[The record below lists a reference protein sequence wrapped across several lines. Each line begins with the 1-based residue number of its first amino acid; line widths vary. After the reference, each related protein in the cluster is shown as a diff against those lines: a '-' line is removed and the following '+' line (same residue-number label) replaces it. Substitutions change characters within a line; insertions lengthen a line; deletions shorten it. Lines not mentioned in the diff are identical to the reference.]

1 MHGRGAR
8 RAPRHDERRATDP
21 ARRFIWQIAG
31 AQDRE
36 RYHGGRPFAAPL
48 SRAAMSRS
56 STSNPS
62 PSELETTIEAESLF
76 HRLERALPCGRV
88 HELLLHDASGELFW
102 RSGGSGNSGMP
113 QDLHEALDAF
123 VVGIATDHLRV
134 PLDKGRT
141 ALLLPART
149 ADGTLAGTV
158 TAIVDSGA
166 LARLSP
172 DQNLTT
178 PALQSAL
185 AELAEVLASAAA
197 LEADLRKA
205 SEIESGTAARKAS
218 GSSARHGKSAAT
230 SHTADA
236 PAADAWTELD
246 RVFSRISGQ
255 PFELHVQ
262 PLARVRGAAQSH
274 CFEVLLR
281 SPTEGLDVAP
291 RELLEVARRHG
302 LDSMIDRRVL
312 SQLIAWLVR
321 RRDTWSGAAPCFSV
335 NLSETSLREEH
346 FLRFVELC
354 LKKSALPAGWI
365 AFEVPEAVCI
375 AQREAA
381 RRAIAALAALG
392 CPIVIDDFSMHPE
405 SVALFETPGIT
416 LAKLDP
422 KLTDRVLESRVAAAR
437 VTGMIEAL
445 KLLEVQIVAKRV
457 ERDAEREWLTA
468 QGVDFVQSFAL
479 APPRP
484 LAPF

>member
-1 MHGRGAR
+1 
-8 RAPRHDERRATDP
+8 
-21 ARRFIWQIAG
+21 
-31 AQDRE
+31 
-36 RYHGGRPFAAPL
+36 
-48 SRAAMSRS
+48 MSRS
-56 STSNPS
+56 VTNHPS

-76 HRLERALPCGRV
+76 HRLERALPCARV

-102 RSGGSGNSGMP
+102 RSGSAGTSAMP
-113 QDLHEALDAF
+113 RDLHEALDAF

-134 PLDKGRT
+134 PLDKGRI

-158 TAIVDSGA
+158 TALVDSDALGA
-166 LARLSP
+166 FAP

-178 PALQSAL
+178 PELRSAL

-205 SEIESGTAARKAS
+205 SQIDSGAAGRKTGGPAGRRATSAAGAAGSAAEAQTAAS
-218 GSSARHGKSAAT
+218 
-230 SHTADA
+230 
-236 PAADAWTELD
+236 PAADASTELD

-262 PLARVRGAAQSH
+262 PLARVRGAAKSH

-321 RRDTWSGAAPCFSV
+321 RRDTWTGAAPCFSV
-335 NLSETSLREEH
+335 NLSQTSLREEH

-365 AFEVPEAVCI
+365 AFEVPEAVCV

-381 RRAIAALAALG
+381 RRAISALAALG

-405 SVALFETPGIT
+405 SLALFEMPGIR

-422 KLTDRVLESRVAAAR
+422 QLTGRVLQSRVAAAR

-484 LAPF
+484 LATF